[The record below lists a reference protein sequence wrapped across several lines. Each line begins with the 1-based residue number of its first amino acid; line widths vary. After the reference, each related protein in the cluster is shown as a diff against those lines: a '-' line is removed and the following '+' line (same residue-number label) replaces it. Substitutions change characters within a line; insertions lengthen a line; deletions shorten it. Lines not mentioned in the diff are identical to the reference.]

1 MKKTIVILSIILSL
15 FSLSSCNLDNE
26 GILWRNI
33 GRTVSDNKNRKFID
47 VEKNGNSFYM
57 ITENGLEKGTVNGS
71 SYSESVIL
79 DSDAFTKFFQ
89 DFGII
94 YSDEKTMIYLD
105 YVESDMNFYA
115 VSLNEPVSIKPLS
128 YEGLDNYKLV
138 DCYKKDDGTVVFLG
152 STAEENSTAKLFTAS
167 YSADSGMITF
177 TAIEGSSIP
186 NFVTSYDGLI
196 YADGKYTYEG
206 NTIKIKSGE
215 KNVDFAFDDVK
226 SFTTNGTTNGT
237 EIYIIRNSDS
247 TFYVYKGQTGSAQNE
262 ILVEQIAT
270 VGGSYSR
277 SFPSYCDGEYLYFV
291 DANGTSSASRF
302 ITIDVTADEGNYEE
316 PSNNGTSNGM
326 EAEAIFKIDRNIY
339 VLSENHGMF
348 QVQGKTLK
356 QL

>member
-47 VEKNGNSFYM
+47 VEEDGNSFYM

-79 DSDAFTKFFQ
+79 DSDAFTKFYQ
-89 DFGII
+89 DFGVI
-94 YSDEKTMIYLD
+94 YSDGTMIYLD
-105 YVESDMNFYA
+105 YVESNMNFYA

-138 DCYKKDDGTVVFLG
+138 DSYKKDDGTVVFLG
-152 STAEENSTAKLFTAS
+152 STAEENSTAQLFTVS
-167 YSADSGMITF
+167 PYSTDSGTIKF
-177 TAIEGSSIP
+177 DKVGSSIQ

-196 YADGKYTYEG
+196 YADGKYTYED

-226 SFTTNGTTNGT
+226 SFTTNGTD
-237 EIYIIRNSDS
+237 IYIIRNSDS
-247 TFYVYKGQTGSAQNE
+247 TFYVYKGQIGSAQNE

-270 VGGSYSR
+270 VGGSSR
-277 SFPSYCDGEYLYFV
+277 SFPSYCNGEYLYFV
-291 DANGTSSASRF
+291 DADGTSSASRF
-302 ITIDVTADEGNYEE
+302 ITIDVTADDEGNYEE

-326 EAEAIFKIDRNIY
+326 EAEAIFEIKENIY
-339 VLSENHGMF
+339 VLSENHGLF

>member
-47 VEKNGNSFYM
+47 VEENGNSFYM
-57 ITENGLEKGTVNGS
+57 ITENGLEKGTVNDS

-79 DSDAFTKFFQ
+79 DSDAFTKFHQ
-89 DFGII
+89 DFGVID
-94 YSDEKTMIYLD
+94 SDGTMIYLD

-138 DCYKKDDGTVVFLG
+138 DSYKKDGTVVFLG
-152 STAEENSTAKLFTAS
+152 STAEENSTAQLFTAS
-167 YSADSGMITF
+167 YSADSGKITF
-177 TAIEGSSIP
+177 AKEGSSIP

-196 YADGKYTYEG
+196 YADGKYTYDG
-206 NTIKIKSGE
+206 KPIKIKSGE

-226 SFTTNGTTNGT
+226 SFTTNGTY
-237 EIYIIRNSDS
+237 IYIVRNSDS
-247 TFYVYKGQTGSAQNE
+247 TFYVYKGMDSAQNE

-277 SFPSYCDGEYLYFV
+277 SFPSYCNGKYLYFV

-302 ITIDVTADEGNYEE
+302 ITIDVAADDEGNYEE

-326 EAEAIFKIDRNIY
+326 EAEAIFEIDGNIY
-339 VLSENHGMF
+339 VLSENHGLF
-348 QVQGKTLK
+348 QVQVQEKTLK

>member
-47 VEKNGNSFYM
+47 VEENGNSFYM
-57 ITENGLEKGTVNGS
+57 ITENGLEKGTVNDS

-79 DSDAFTKFFQ
+79 DSDAFTKFHQ
-89 DFGII
+89 DFGVI
-94 YSDEKTMIYLD
+94 YSDGTMIYLD

-138 DCYKKDDGTVVFLG
+138 GSYKKDDGTVVFLG
-152 STAEENSTAKLFTAS
+152 STAEENSTAQLFTAS
-167 YSADSGMITF
+167 YSANSGTIKF
-177 TAIEGSSIP
+177 AAIEGSSKP

-226 SFTTNGTTNGT
+226 SFTTNGTD
-237 EIYIIRNSDS
+237 IYIVRNSDS
-247 TFYVYKGQTGSAQNE
+247 TFYVYKGMDSAQNE
-262 ILVEQIAT
+262 IVVEQIAT

-277 SFPSYCDGEYLYFV
+277 SFPSYCNGEYLYFV

-302 ITIDVTADEGNYEE
+302 ITIDVTADDEGNYEE

-326 EAEAIFKIDRNIY
+326 EAEAIFEIKENIY

>member
-47 VEKNGNSFYM
+47 VEENGNSFYM
-57 ITENGLEKGTVNGS
+57 ITENGLEKGAVNGS

-79 DSDAFTKFFQ
+79 DSDAFTKFYQ
-89 DFGII
+89 DFGVI
-94 YSDEKTMIYLD
+94 YSDGTMIYLD

-128 YEGLDNYKLV
+128 YDGLDNYKLV
-138 DCYKKDDGTVVFLG
+138 GSYKDDGTVVFLG
-152 STAEENSTAKLFTAS
+152 STAEENSTAQLFTAS

-196 YADGKYTYEG
+196 YADGKYTYDG
-206 NTIKIKSGE
+206 NTIKISSGE

-226 SFTTNGTTNGT
+226 SFTTNGT

-277 SFPSYCDGEYLYFV
+277 SFPSYCNGKYLYFV

-302 ITIDVTADEGNYEE
+302 ITIDVTADDEGNYEE

-326 EAEAIFKIDRNIY
+326 EAEAIFEISGNIY
-339 VLSENHGMF
+339 VLSENHGLF
-348 QVQGKTLK
+348 QVQEKTLK